1 MSPRR
6 TVRSPGRWQAKKV
19 AGLLLTVWLVGGLPL
34 ASQAPPNTV
43 SSRFSPAQGAASA
56 EAPVPTTRIDG
67 GSPVLGSRE
76 HREQLRDALEEPL
89 FAGLAALTWPD
100 SEFWRQHS
108 SALMLQLVLLV
119 TVALLA
125 RSFRSWRHVGEEWS
139 GFLAHP
145 WMLGAFVAAT
155 PFTLLYRTPPPSW
168 ALVQWTVFAVSG
180 ATLATVTFRSAVKRW
195 AIYGLAAVFLLIAA
209 LEVLAFPA
217 PYLRLV
223 VAAVGALGVLL
234 LILADRQAGRDEED
248 RRGFRL
254 LVRLSAGVLAVIL
267 GAEVL
272 GFDEFARGLL
282 ESALATAFVV
292 LAVALLLRLGRGA
305 IGGVIDRGA
314 RRFAVLQG
322 VGPRLAVGLSWLYQ
336 AVLILFAI
344 LEITDIWG
352 LYASPLEALGS
363 LWNAGFSVGNY
374 RLTLGQL
381 LLALLAVYLA
391 YLVSTLL
398 RSTLEGEVFP
408 RRELDPGIGAAIT
421 TLLHYVL
428 VTVGFFF
435 AFSLLGFSLT
445 NLALIVGALGV
456 GVGMGLQDLVKN
468 FFSGL
473 VLLFERPVRVGDMV
487 ILGGE
492 WGTIRKIGL
501 RATTITTFD
510 RSELIVPNGELT
522 SERVTNWTLSD
533 EVTRLVLPIGVAY
546 GSDIEAVFRVLQE
559 AAEEH
564 PEVLEDPAPVVLF
577 MGFGESSLQFELR
590 VWVGSVDV
598 RLPTYSSLHADID
611 RRFRRQGIT
620 IPFPQRDLHLKS
632 MPEGTRGRGI
642 SARPPAEETAGDT
655 AGETAGDTAGETVRS
670 RSTPVSSGSG
680 TGRGESTEGES
691 TQGEPSKG
699 KSTKE
704 ANG

>member
-1 MSPRR
+1 MSLTR
-6 TVRSPGRWQAKKV
+6 TVRSPGRWQAKNL
-19 AGLLLTVWLVGGLPL
+19 AGLLLTVWLVGGFPL
-34 ASQAPPNTV
+34 ASEMPQDTV
-43 SSRFSPAQGAASA
+43 SSQFSPAQGEASA
-56 EAPVPTTRIDG
+56 EAPVPNTGVDDR
-67 GSPVLGSRE
+67 SPVLGSRE
-76 HREQLRDALEEPL
+76 HREQLRDALEKPL
-89 FAGLAALTWPD
+89 FPGLAPLTWPD
-100 SEFWRQHS
+100 SEFWRQHG
-108 SALMLQLVLLV
+108 SALTLQLVLLV

-155 PFTLLYRTPPPSW
+155 PFTLLYRAPPASW

-180 ATLATVTFRSAVKRW
+180 ATLAAVTFRSAVKRW
-195 AIYGLAAVFLLIAA
+195 AIYGLAAVFLLIAV

-217 PYLRLV
+217 AWFRLV
-223 VAAVGALGVLL
+223 VAAVAALGVFL
-234 LILADRQAGRDEED
+234 LILAERQAGRDEED

-254 LVRLSAGVLAVIL
+254 LVRLSVAVLAVIL

-272 GFDEFARGLL
+272 GFDDFARDLL

-305 IGGVIDRGA
+305 IRGAIDRGG
-314 RRFAVLQG
+314 RRFAMLQR

-336 AVLILFAI
+336 ALLIFFAI
-344 LEITDIWG
+344 LQITDIWG
-352 LYASPLEALGS
+352 LYASPLEALGG

-408 RRELDPGIGAAIT
+408 RRELDPGVGAAIT

-445 NLALIVGALGV
+445 NLTLIVGALGV
-456 GVGMGLQDLVKN
+456 GVGLGLQDLVKN

-473 VLLFERPVRVGDMV
+473 VLLFERPVRVGDVV

-533 EVTRLVLPIGVAY
+533 EVTRLLLPIGVAY
-546 GSDIEAVFRVLQE
+546 GSDIEAVFRVLRE
-559 AAEEH
+559 AAQTH

-577 MGFGESSLQFELR
+577 MGFGESSLDFELR
-590 VWVGSVDV
+590 VWVGAVDV
-598 RLPTYSSLHADID
+598 RLPTFSELHADID
-611 RRFRRQGIT
+611 RRFRREGIR

-632 MPEGTRGRGI
+632 VPEGTKGQGI
-642 SARPPAEETAGDT
+642 AGGPPAEETI
-655 AGETAGDTAGETVRS
+655 GETVRS
-670 RSTPVSSGSG
+670 RSTSVSPGSG
-680 TGRGESTEGES
+680 TGRGESTKGES
-691 TQGEPSKG
+691 TQGESRKG
-699 KSTKE
+699 ESTKE